1 MAFNDYVP
9 EKKNSFASEL
19 AKGISGG
26 FKLDTKKIV
35 ILVCCLSL
43 LIIGIASVDII
54 EPDERGVT
62 VTLGEISCDEPLQP
76 GVVTHLPFV
85 TRVERFSIVPKTYGV
100 TFSVGDDGA
109 ITKDMQTVGS
119 TVVVRY
125 NYDEKRIIEI
135 VKKYRKSSIIE
146 DAMKDCIKASLK
158 EITGKY
164 SIYDLV
170 ANQQDITQQLS
181 NVVLRRM
188 QDNYPITINSTT
200 ITNFDWAEDFDRMIK
215 ETANRT
221 QQVKQAEQE
230 ANVAAAQ
237 AQKKVREAE
246 AARQAAEEIAKATV
260 LKAQGEADAQKIRA
274 DAQAYE
280 AQKIMANMVA
290 MKAQWDYNVNM
301 EKAKHWN
308 GKEVPDA
315 AYIVPG
321 TGAVVPLS
329 VK

>member
-1 MAFNDYVP
+1 MP
-9 EKKNSFASEL
+9 EKKRFFAEGLSNVFKINTKRIVL
-19 AKGISGG
+19 A
-26 FKLDTKKIV
+26 IV
-35 ILVCCLSL
+35 CVVL
-43 LIIGIASVDII
+43 LILGMFSYDII
-54 EPDERGVT
+54 EPDERGVS
-62 VTLGEISCDEPLQP
+62 VTLGEISCDEPLEP
-76 GVVTHLPFV
+76 GIVTHLPFV
-85 TRVERFSIVPKTYGV
+85 TKIERFSVVPMTYEV

-125 NYDEKRIIEI
+125 NYDEKRILEI

-146 DAMKDCIKASLK
+146 DAMRDCIKASLK

-164 SIYDLV
+164 SIYDLI

-188 QDNYPITINSTT
+188 QDNYPILINSTT
-200 ITNFDWAEDFDRMIK
+200 ITNFDWADDFDRMIK

-246 AARQAAEEIAKATV
+246 AERQAAEEFAKAEV
-260 LKAQGEADAQKIRA
+260 LRAQGEADAQKIRA

-280 AQKIMANMVA
+280 AQKIMANMNA
-290 MKAQWDYNVNM
+290 MRAQWEYNVNL
-301 EKAKHWN
+301 ERAKRWD

-315 AYIVPG
+315 AYVVPG
-321 TGAVVPLS
+321 TGAVVPLTT
-329 VK
+329 K

>member
-1 MAFNDYVP
+1 MP
-9 EKKNSFASEL
+9 EKKRFFAEGLSNVFKINTKRIVL
-19 AKGISGG
+19 A
-26 FKLDTKKIV
+26 IV
-35 ILVCCLSL
+35 CVVL
-43 LIIGIASVDII
+43 LILGLFSYDII
-54 EPDERGVT
+54 EPDERGVS
-62 VTLGEISCDEPLQP
+62 VTLGEISCDEPLEP
-76 GVVTHLPFV
+76 GIVTHLPFV
-85 TRVERFSIVPKTYGV
+85 TKIERFSVVPMTYEV

-125 NYDEKRIIEI
+125 NYDEKRILEI

-146 DAMKDCIKASLK
+146 DAMRDCIKASLK

-164 SIYDLV
+164 SIYDLI

-188 QDNYPITINSTT
+188 QDNYPILINSTT
-200 ITNFDWAEDFDRMIK
+200 ITNFDWADDFDRMIK

-246 AARQAAEEIAKATV
+246 AERQAAEEFAKAEV
-260 LKAQGEADAQKIRA
+260 LRAQGEADAQKIRA

-280 AQKIMANMVA
+280 AQKIMANMNA
-290 MKAQWDYNVNM
+290 MRAQWEYNVNL
-301 EKAKHWN
+301 ERAKRWD

-315 AYIVPG
+315 AYVVPG
-321 TGAVVPLS
+321 TGAVVPLTT
-329 VK
+329 K

>member
-1 MAFNDYVP
+1 MVEKTEMP
-9 EKKNSFASEL
+9 EKKRFFAEGLSNVFKINTKRIVL
-19 AKGISGG
+19 A
-26 FKLDTKKIV
+26 IV
-35 ILVCCLSL
+35 CVVL
-43 LIIGIASVDII
+43 LILGMFSYDII
-54 EPDERGVT
+54 EPDERGVS
-62 VTLGEISCDEPLQP
+62 VTLGEISCDEPLEP
-76 GVVTHLPFV
+76 GIVTHLPFV
-85 TRVERFSIVPKTYGV
+85 TKIERFSVVPMTYEV

-125 NYDEKRIIEI
+125 NYDEKRILEI

-146 DAMKDCIKASLK
+146 DAMRDCIKASLK

-164 SIYDLV
+164 SIYDLI

-188 QDNYPITINSTT
+188 QDNYPILINSTT
-200 ITNFDWAEDFDRMIK
+200 ITNFDWADDFDRMIK

-246 AARQAAEEIAKATV
+246 AERQAAEEFAKAEV
-260 LKAQGEADAQKIRA
+260 LRAQGEADAQKIRA

-280 AQKIMANMVA
+280 AQKIMANMNA
-290 MKAQWDYNVNM
+290 MRAQWEYNVNL
-301 EKAKHWN
+301 ERAKRWD

-315 AYIVPG
+315 AYVVPG
-321 TGAVVPLS
+321 TGAVVPLTT
-329 VK
+329 K

>member
-1 MAFNDYVP
+1 MP
-9 EKKNSFASEL
+9 EKKRFFAEGL
-19 AKGISGG
+19 AKV
-26 FKLDTKKIV
+26 FKIDTKRVVLAIV
-35 ILVCCLSL
+35 CVVL
-43 LIIGIASVDII
+43 LILGLFSYDII
-54 EPDERGVT
+54 EPDERGVS
-62 VTLGEISCDEPLQP
+62 VTLGEISCNEPIEP
-76 GVVTHLPFV
+76 GIVTHLPFV
-85 TRVERFSIVPKTYGV
+85 TKIERFSVVPMTYEV
-100 TFSVGDDGA
+100 KFSVGEDGA

-135 VKKYRKSSIIE
+135 VQKYRKSKIIE
-146 DAMKDCIKASLK
+146 DAMRDCIKASLK

-164 SIYDLV
+164 SIYDLI

-181 NVVLRRM
+181 EVVLRRM
-188 QDNYPITINSTT
+188 QDNYPIQINSTT

-246 AARQAAEEIAKATV
+246 AERQAAEEFAKAEV
-260 LKAQGEADAQKIRA
+260 LRAQGEADAQKIRA

-280 AQKIMANMVA
+280 AQKIMANMNA
-290 MKAQWDYNVNM
+290 MRAQWEYNINL
-301 EKAKHWN
+301 ERAKRWD

-315 AYIVPG
+315 AYVVPG
-321 TGAVVPLS
+321 TGAVVPLTT
-329 VK
+329 K

>member
-1 MAFNDYVP
+1 MVDKTEMP
-9 EKKNSFASEL
+9 EKKRFFAEGLSNVFKINTKRIVL
-19 AKGISGG
+19 AIVC
-26 FKLDTKKIV
+26 V
-35 ILVCCLSL
+35 IL
-43 LIIGIASVDII
+43 LILGMFSYDII
-54 EPDERGVT
+54 EPDERGVS
-62 VTLGEISCDEPLQP
+62 VTLGEISCDEPLEP
-76 GVVTHLPFV
+76 GIVTHLPFV
-85 TRVERFSIVPKTYGV
+85 TKIERFSVVPMTYEV

-125 NYDEKRIIEI
+125 NYDEKRILEI

-146 DAMKDCIKASLK
+146 DAMRDCIKASLK

-164 SIYDLV
+164 SIYDLI

-188 QDNYPITINSTT
+188 QDNYPILINSTT
-200 ITNFDWAEDFDRMIK
+200 ITNFDWADDFDRMIK

-246 AARQAAEEIAKATV
+246 AERQAAEEFAKAEV
-260 LKAQGEADAQKIRA
+260 LRAQGEADAQKIRA

-280 AQKIMANMVA
+280 AQKIMANMNA
-290 MKAQWDYNVNM
+290 MRAQWEYNVNL
-301 EKAKHWN
+301 ERAKRWD

-315 AYIVPG
+315 AYVVPG
-321 TGAVVPLS
+321 TGAVVPLTT
-329 VK
+329 K

>member
-1 MAFNDYVP
+1 MP
-9 EKKNSFASEL
+9 EKKRFFAEGLSNVFKINTKRIVL
-19 AKGISGG
+19 AIVC
-26 FKLDTKKIV
+26 V
-35 ILVCCLSL
+35 IL
-43 LIIGIASVDII
+43 LILGMCSYDII
-54 EPDERGVT
+54 EPDERGVS
-62 VTLGEISCDEPLQP
+62 VTLGEISCDEPLEP
-76 GVVTHLPFV
+76 GIVTHLPFV
-85 TRVERFSIVPKTYGV
+85 TKIERFSVVPMTYEV

-125 NYDEKRIIEI
+125 NYDEKRILEI

-146 DAMKDCIKASLK
+146 DAMRDCIKASLK

-164 SIYDLV
+164 SIYDLI

-188 QDNYPITINSTT
+188 QDNYPILINSTT
-200 ITNFDWAEDFDRMIK
+200 ITNFDWADDFDRMIK

-246 AARQAAEEIAKATV
+246 AERQAAEEFAKAEV
-260 LKAQGEADAQKIRA
+260 LRAQGEADAQKIRA

-280 AQKIMANMVA
+280 AQKIMANMNA
-290 MKAQWDYNVNM
+290 MRAQWEYNVNL
-301 EKAKHWN
+301 ERAKRWD

-315 AYIVPG
+315 AYVVPG
-321 TGAVVPLS
+321 TGAVVPLTT
-329 VK
+329 K

>member
-1 MAFNDYVP
+1 MVEKTEMP
-9 EKKNSFASEL
+9 EKKRFFSEGL
-19 AKGISGG
+19 AKV
-26 FKLDTKKIV
+26 FKIDTKRVVLAIV
-35 ILVCCLSL
+35 CVVL
-43 LIIGIASVDII
+43 LILGMFSYDII
-54 EPDERGVT
+54 EPDERGVS
-62 VTLGEISCDEPLQP
+62 VTLGEISCDEPLEP
-76 GVVTHLPFV
+76 GIVTHLPFV
-85 TRVERFSIVPKTYGV
+85 TKIERFSVVPMTYEV

-125 NYDEKRIIEI
+125 NYDEKRILEI

-146 DAMKDCIKASLK
+146 DAMRDCIKASLK

-164 SIYDLV
+164 SIYDLI

-188 QDNYPITINSTT
+188 QDNYPILINSTT
-200 ITNFDWAEDFDRMIK
+200 ITNFDWADDFDRMIK

-246 AARQAAEEIAKATV
+246 AERQAAEEFAKAEV
-260 LKAQGEADAQKIRA
+260 LRAQGEADAQKIRA

-280 AQKIMANMVA
+280 AQKIMANMNA
-290 MKAQWDYNVNM
+290 MRAQWEYNVNL
-301 EKAKHWN
+301 ERAKRWD

-315 AYIVPG
+315 AYVVPG
-321 TGAVVPLS
+321 TGAVVPLTT
-329 VK
+329 K

>member
-1 MAFNDYVP
+1 MVEKTEMP
-9 EKKNSFASEL
+9 EKKRFFAEGLSNVFKINTKRIVL
-19 AKGISGG
+19 A
-26 FKLDTKKIV
+26 IV
-35 ILVCCLSL
+35 CVVL
-43 LIIGIASVDII
+43 LILGMCSYDII
-54 EPDERGVT
+54 EPDERGVS
-62 VTLGEISCDEPLQP
+62 VTLGEISCDEPLEP
-76 GVVTHLPFV
+76 GIVTHLPFV
-85 TRVERFSIVPKTYGV
+85 TKIERFSVVPMTYEV

-125 NYDEKRIIEI
+125 NYDEKRILEI

-146 DAMKDCIKASLK
+146 DAMRDCIKASLK

-164 SIYDLV
+164 SIYDLI

-188 QDNYPITINSTT
+188 QDNYPILINSTT
-200 ITNFDWAEDFDRMIK
+200 ITNFDWADDFDRMIK

-246 AARQAAEEIAKATV
+246 AERQAAEEFAKAEV
-260 LKAQGEADAQKIRA
+260 LRAQGEADAQKIRA

-280 AQKIMANMVA
+280 AQKIMANMNA
-290 MKAQWDYNVNM
+290 MRAQWEYNVNL
-301 EKAKHWN
+301 ERAKRWD

-315 AYIVPG
+315 AYVVPG
-321 TGAVVPLS
+321 TGAVVPLTT
-329 VK
+329 K

>member
-1 MAFNDYVP
+1 M
-9 EKKNSFASEL
+9 
-19 AKGISGG
+19 
-26 FKLDTKKIV
+26 FKIDTKRVVLAIV
-35 ILVCCLSL
+35 CVVL
-43 LIIGIASVDII
+43 LILGMFSYDII
-54 EPDERGVT
+54 EPDERGVS
-62 VTLGEISCDEPLQP
+62 VTLGEISCDEPLEP
-76 GVVTHLPFV
+76 GIVTHLPFV
-85 TRVERFSIVPKTYGV
+85 TKIERFSVVPMTYEV

-125 NYDEKRIIEI
+125 NYDEKRILEI

-146 DAMKDCIKASLK
+146 DAMRDCIKASLK

-164 SIYDLV
+164 SIYDLI

-188 QDNYPITINSTT
+188 QDNYPILINSTT
-200 ITNFDWAEDFDRMIK
+200 ITNFDWADDFDRMIK

-246 AARQAAEEIAKATV
+246 AERQAAEEFAKAEV
-260 LKAQGEADAQKIRA
+260 LRAQGEADAQKIRA

-280 AQKIMANMVA
+280 AQKIMANMNA
-290 MKAQWDYNVNM
+290 MRAQWEYNVNL
-301 EKAKHWN
+301 ERAKRWD

-315 AYIVPG
+315 AYVVPG
-321 TGAVVPLS
+321 TGAVVPLTT
-329 VK
+329 K

>member
-1 MAFNDYVP
+1 MVEKTEMP
-9 EKKNSFASEL
+9 EKKRFFAEGL
-19 AKGISGG
+19 AKV
-26 FKLDTKKIV
+26 FKIDTKRVVLAIV
-35 ILVCCLSL
+35 CVVL
-43 LIIGIASVDII
+43 LILGLFSYDII
-54 EPDERGVT
+54 EPDERGVS
-62 VTLGEISCDEPLQP
+62 VTLGEISCNEPIEP
-76 GVVTHLPFV
+76 GIVTHLPFV
-85 TRVERFSIVPKTYGV
+85 TKIERFSVVPMTYEV
-100 TFSVGDDGA
+100 KFSVGEDGA

-135 VKKYRKSSIIE
+135 VQKYRKSKIIE
-146 DAMKDCIKASLK
+146 DAMRDCIKASLK

-164 SIYDLV
+164 SIYDLI

-181 NVVLRRM
+181 EVVLRRM
-188 QDNYPITINSTT
+188 QDNYPIQINSTT

-246 AARQAAEEIAKATV
+246 AERQAAEEFAKAEV
-260 LKAQGEADAQKIRA
+260 LRAQGEADAQKIRA

-280 AQKIMANMVA
+280 AQKIMANMNA
-290 MKAQWDYNVNM
+290 MRAQWEYNINL
-301 EKAKHWN
+301 ERAKRWD

-315 AYIVPG
+315 AYVVPG
-321 TGAVVPLS
+321 TGAVVPLTT
-329 VK
+329 K

>member
-1 MAFNDYVP
+1 MADNSHMPD
-9 EKKNSFASEL
+9 KKNALAEEL
-19 AKGISGG
+19 SKTLSNG
-26 FKLDTKKIV
+26 FKFDLKKILIAV
-35 ILVCCLSL
+35 ACILL
-43 LIIGIASVDII
+43 LIVGLNSYDII
-54 EPDERGVT
+54 EPDERGVS

-85 TRVERFSIVPKTYGV
+85 TRIECYSVVPKTYEV
-100 TFSVGDDGA
+100 TFHVGDDGA

-135 VKKYRKSSIIE
+135 VRKYRRSSIIE

-164 SIYDLV
+164 SIYDLI

-181 NVVLRRM
+181 DVVLRRM
-188 QDNYPITINSTT
+188 QNNYPILINSTT
-200 ITNFDWAEDFDRMIK
+200 ITNFDWADDFDKMIK

-280 AQKIMANMVA
+280 AKKIMENMNA
-290 MKAQWDYNVNM
+290 MKAQWDYNVNL
-301 EKAKHWN
+301 ERAKRWD
-308 GKEVPDA
+308 GKEVPSA
-315 AYIVPG
+315 AYVVPG
-321 TGAVVPLS
+321 TGAVVPLTS
-329 VK
+329 K

>member
-1 MAFNDYVP
+1 MVEKTEMP
-9 EKKNSFASEL
+9 EKKKFFSEGL
-19 AKGISGG
+19 AKV
-26 FKLDTKKIV
+26 FKIDTKRVVLAIV
-35 ILVCCLSL
+35 CVVL
-43 LIIGIASVDII
+43 LILGLFSYDII
-54 EPDERGVT
+54 EPDERGVS
-62 VTLGEISCDEPLQP
+62 VTLGEISCNEPIEP
-76 GVVTHLPFV
+76 GIVTHLPFV
-85 TRVERFSIVPKTYGV
+85 TKIERFSVVPMTYEV
-100 TFSVGDDGA
+100 KFSVGEDGA

-135 VKKYRKSSIIE
+135 VQKYRKSKIIE
-146 DAMKDCIKASLK
+146 DAMRDCIKASLK

-164 SIYDLV
+164 SIYDLI

-181 NVVLRRM
+181 EVVLRRM
-188 QDNYPITINSTT
+188 QDNYPIQINSTT

-246 AARQAAEEIAKATV
+246 AERQAAEEFAKAEV
-260 LKAQGEADAQKIRA
+260 LRAQGEADAQKIRA

-280 AQKIMANMVA
+280 AQKIMANMNA
-290 MKAQWDYNVNM
+290 MRAQWEYNINL
-301 EKAKHWN
+301 ERAKRWD

-315 AYIVPG
+315 AYVVPG
-321 TGAVVPLS
+321 TGAVVPLTT
-329 VK
+329 K

>member
-1 MAFNDYVP
+1 MVEKTEMP
-9 EKKNSFASEL
+9 EKKKFFSEGL
-19 AKGISGG
+19 AKV
-26 FKLDTKKIV
+26 FKIDTKRVVLAIV
-35 ILVCCLSL
+35 CVVL
-43 LIIGIASVDII
+43 LILGLFSYDII
-54 EPDERGVT
+54 EPDERGVS
-62 VTLGEISCDEPLQP
+62 VTLGEISCDEPLEP
-76 GVVTHLPFV
+76 GIVTHLPFV
-85 TRVERFSIVPKTYGV
+85 TKIERFSVVPMTYEV

-125 NYDEKRIIEI
+125 NYDEKRILEI

-146 DAMKDCIKASLK
+146 DAMRDCIKASLK

-164 SIYDLV
+164 SIYDLI

-188 QDNYPITINSTT
+188 QDNYPILINSTT
-200 ITNFDWAEDFDRMIK
+200 ITNFDWADDFDRMIK

-246 AARQAAEEIAKATV
+246 AERQAAEEFAKAEV
-260 LKAQGEADAQKIRA
+260 LRAQGEADAQKIRA

-280 AQKIMANMVA
+280 AQKIMANMNA
-290 MKAQWDYNVNM
+290 MRAQWEYNVNL
-301 EKAKHWN
+301 ERAKRWD

-315 AYIVPG
+315 AYVVPG
-321 TGAVVPLS
+321 TGAVVPLTT
-329 VK
+329 K

>member
-1 MAFNDYVP
+1 MVEKTEMP
-9 EKKNSFASEL
+9 EKKRFFSEGL
-19 AKGISGG
+19 AKV
-26 FKLDTKKIV
+26 FKIDTKRVVLAIV
-35 ILVCCLSL
+35 CVVL
-43 LIIGIASVDII
+43 LILGLFSYDII
-54 EPDERGVT
+54 EPDERGVS
-62 VTLGEISCDEPLQP
+62 VTLGEISCNEPIEP
-76 GVVTHLPFV
+76 GIVTHLPFV
-85 TRVERFSIVPKTYGV
+85 TKIERFSVVPMTYEV
-100 TFSVGDDGA
+100 KFSVGEDGA

-135 VKKYRKSSIIE
+135 VQKYRKSKIIE
-146 DAMKDCIKASLK
+146 DAMRDCIKASLK

-164 SIYDLV
+164 SIYDLI

-181 NVVLRRM
+181 EVVLRRM
-188 QDNYPITINSTT
+188 QDNYPIQINSTT
-200 ITNFDWAEDFDRMIK
+200 ITNFDWADDFDRMIK

-246 AARQAAEEIAKATV
+246 AERQAAEEFAKAEV
-260 LKAQGEADAQKIRA
+260 LRAQGEADAQKIRA

-280 AQKIMANMVA
+280 AQKIMANMNA
-290 MKAQWDYNVNM
+290 MRAQWEYNINL
-301 EKAKHWN
+301 ERAKRWD

-315 AYIVPG
+315 AYVVPG
-321 TGAVVPLS
+321 TGAVVPLTADH
-329 VK
+329 

>member
-1 MAFNDYVP
+1 MVEKTEMP
-9 EKKNSFASEL
+9 EKKRFFAEGLSNVFKINTKRIVL
-19 AKGISGG
+19 A
-26 FKLDTKKIV
+26 IV
-35 ILVCCLSL
+35 CVVL
-43 LIIGIASVDII
+43 LILGMFSYDII
-54 EPDERGVT
+54 EPDERGVS
-62 VTLGEISCDEPLQP
+62 VTLGEISCDEPLEP
-76 GVVTHLPFV
+76 GIVTHLPFV
-85 TRVERFSIVPKTYGV
+85 TKIERFSVVPMTYEV

-125 NYDEKRIIEI
+125 NYDEKRILEI

-146 DAMKDCIKASLK
+146 DAMRDCIKASLK

-164 SIYDLV
+164 SIYDLI

-188 QDNYPITINSTT
+188 QDNYPILINSTT
-200 ITNFDWAEDFDRMIK
+200 ITNFDWADDFDRMIK

-246 AARQAAEEIAKATV
+246 AERQAAEEFAKAEV
-260 LKAQGEADAQKIRA
+260 LRAQGEADAQKIRA

-280 AQKIMANMVA
+280 AQKIRANMNA
-290 MKAQWDYNVNM
+290 MRAQWEYNVNL
-301 EKAKHWN
+301 ERAKRWD

-315 AYIVPG
+315 AYVVPG
-321 TGAVVPLS
+321 TGAVVPLTT
-329 VK
+329 K

>member
-1 MAFNDYVP
+1 MVEKTEMP
-9 EKKNSFASEL
+9 EKKRFFSEGL
-19 AKGISGG
+19 AKV
-26 FKLDTKKIV
+26 FKIDTKRVVLAIV
-35 ILVCCLSL
+35 CVVL
-43 LIIGIASVDII
+43 LILGLFSYDII
-54 EPDERGVT
+54 EPDERGVS
-62 VTLGEISCDEPLQP
+62 VTLGEISCNEPIEP
-76 GVVTHLPFV
+76 GIVTHLPFV
-85 TRVERFSIVPKTYGV
+85 TKIERFSVVPMTYEV
-100 TFSVGDDGA
+100 KFSVGEDGA

-135 VKKYRKSSIIE
+135 VQKYRKSKIIE
-146 DAMKDCIKASLK
+146 DAMRDCIKASLK

-164 SIYDLV
+164 SIYDLI

-181 NVVLRRM
+181 EVVLRRM
-188 QDNYPITINSTT
+188 QDNYPIQINSTT
-200 ITNFDWAEDFDRMIK
+200 ITNFDWADDFDRMIK

-246 AARQAAEEIAKATV
+246 AERQAAEEFAKAEV
-260 LKAQGEADAQKIRA
+260 LRAQGEADAQKIRA

-280 AQKIMANMVA
+280 AQKIMANMNA
-290 MKAQWDYNVNM
+290 MRAQWEYNINL
-301 EKAKHWN
+301 ERAKRWD

-315 AYIVPG
+315 AYVVPG
-321 TGAVVPLS
+321 TGAVVPLTT
-329 VK
+329 K

>member
-1 MAFNDYVP
+1 MVDKTEMP
-9 EKKNSFASEL
+9 EKKRFFAEGLSNVFKINTKRVVL
-19 AKGISGG
+19 A
-26 FKLDTKKIV
+26 IV
-35 ILVCCLSL
+35 CVVL
-43 LIIGIASVDII
+43 LILGLFSYDII
-54 EPDERGVT
+54 EPDERGVS
-62 VTLGEISCDEPLQP
+62 VTLGEISCDEPLEP
-76 GVVTHLPFV
+76 GIVTHLPFV
-85 TRVERFSIVPKTYGV
+85 TKIERFSVVPMTYEV

-125 NYDEKRIIEI
+125 NYDEKRILEI

-146 DAMKDCIKASLK
+146 DAMRDCIKASLK

-164 SIYDLV
+164 SIYDLI

-188 QDNYPITINSTT
+188 QDNYPILINSTT
-200 ITNFDWAEDFDRMIK
+200 ITNFDWADDFDRMIK

-246 AARQAAEEIAKATV
+246 AERQAAEEFAKAEV
-260 LKAQGEADAQKIRA
+260 LRAQGEADAQKIRA

-280 AQKIMANMVA
+280 AQKIMANMNA
-290 MKAQWDYNVNM
+290 MRAQWEYNVNL
-301 EKAKHWN
+301 ERAKRWD

-315 AYIVPG
+315 AYVVPG
-321 TGAVVPLS
+321 TGAVVPLTT
-329 VK
+329 K

>member
-1 MAFNDYVP
+1 M
-9 EKKNSFASEL
+9 
-19 AKGISGG
+19 
-26 FKLDTKKIV
+26 
-35 ILVCCLSL
+35 C
-43 LIIGIASVDII
+43 SVDII
-54 EPDERGVT
+54 EPDERGVK
-62 VTLGEISCDEPLQP
+62 VTLGEITSEEPIQP
-76 GVVTHLPFV
+76 GVVMHMPFV
-85 TRVERFSIVPKTYGV
+85 TRIERFSIVPKTYEV
-100 TFSVGDDGA
+100 TFTVGDDGA

-125 NYDEKRIIEI
+125 NYDESRIIEI
-135 VKKYRKSSIIE
+135 VKKYRRSSVIE
-146 DAMKDCIKASLK
+146 DAMRDCIKASLK

-170 ANQQDITQQLS
+170 ANQQDITNQLS
-181 NVVLRRM
+181 STVLRRM
-188 QDNYPITINSTT
+188 QDNYPIVINNAT
-200 ITNFDWAEDFDRMIK
+200 ITNFDWAEDFDKMIK

-260 LKAQGEADAQKIRA
+260 LKAQGEADAQKIKA
-274 DAQAYE
+274 DAMAYE
-280 AQKIMANMVA
+280 AQKIMANMSA

-301 EKAKHWN
+301 ARAKQWN

-315 AYIVPG
+315 AYVVPG
-321 TGAVVPLS
+321 TGAVIPLQS
-329 VK
+329 KK

>member
-1 MAFNDYVP
+1 MVEKTEMP
-9 EKKNSFASEL
+9 EKKRFFSEGL
-19 AKGISGG
+19 AKV
-26 FKLDTKKIV
+26 FKIDTKRVVLAIV
-35 ILVCCLSL
+35 CVVL
-43 LIIGIASVDII
+43 LILGLFSYDII
-54 EPDERGVT
+54 EPDERGVS
-62 VTLGEISCDEPLQP
+62 VTLGEISCNEPIEP
-76 GVVTHLPFV
+76 GIVTHLPFV
-85 TRVERFSIVPKTYGV
+85 TKIERFSVVPMTYEV
-100 TFSVGDDGA
+100 KFSVGEDGA

-135 VKKYRKSSIIE
+135 VQKYRKSKIIE
-146 DAMKDCIKASLK
+146 DAMRDCIKASLK

-164 SIYDLV
+164 SIYDLI

-181 NVVLRRM
+181 EVVLRRM
-188 QDNYPITINSTT
+188 QDNYPIQINSTT

-246 AARQAAEEIAKATV
+246 AERQAAEEFAKAEV
-260 LKAQGEADAQKIRA
+260 LRAQGEADAQKIRA

-280 AQKIMANMVA
+280 AQKIMANMNA
-290 MKAQWDYNVNM
+290 MRAQWEYNVNL
-301 EKAKHWN
+301 ERAKRWD

-315 AYIVPG
+315 AYVVPG
-321 TGAVVPLS
+321 TGAVVPLTT
-329 VK
+329 K

>member
-1 MAFNDYVP
+1 MVEKTEMP
-9 EKKNSFASEL
+9 EKKRFFSEGL
-19 AKGISGG
+19 AKV
-26 FKLDTKKIV
+26 FKIDTKRVVLAIV
-35 ILVCCLSL
+35 CVVL
-43 LIIGIASVDII
+43 LILGLFSYDII
-54 EPDERGVT
+54 EPDERGVS
-62 VTLGEISCDEPLQP
+62 VTLGEISCNEPIEP
-76 GVVTHLPFV
+76 GIVTHLPFV
-85 TRVERFSIVPKTYGV
+85 TKIERFSVVPMTYEV
-100 TFSVGDDGA
+100 KFSVGEDGA

-135 VKKYRKSSIIE
+135 VQKYRKSKIIE
-146 DAMKDCIKASLK
+146 DAMRDCIKASLK

-164 SIYDLV
+164 SIYDLI

-181 NVVLRRM
+181 EVVLRRM
-188 QDNYPITINSTT
+188 QDNYPIQINSTT

-246 AARQAAEEIAKATV
+246 AERQAAEEFAKAEV
-260 LKAQGEADAQKIRA
+260 LRAQGEADAQKIRA

-280 AQKIMANMVA
+280 AQKIMANMNA
-290 MKAQWDYNVNM
+290 MRAQWEYNINL
-301 EKAKHWN
+301 ERAKRWD

-315 AYIVPG
+315 AYVVPG
-321 TGAVVPLS
+321 TGAVVPLTAGH
-329 VK
+329 

>member
-1 MAFNDYVP
+1 MVEKTEMP
-9 EKKNSFASEL
+9 EKKRFFSEGL
-19 AKGISGG
+19 ANV
-26 FKLDTKKIV
+26 FKINTKRIV
-35 ILVCCLSL
+35 LAIVCVVL
-43 LIIGIASVDII
+43 LILGMFSYDII
-54 EPDERGVT
+54 EPDERGVS
-62 VTLGEISCDEPLQP
+62 VTLGEISCDEPLEP
-76 GVVTHLPFV
+76 GIVTHLPFV
-85 TRVERFSIVPKTYGV
+85 TKIERFSVVPMTYEV

-125 NYDEKRIIEI
+125 NYDEKRILEI

-146 DAMKDCIKASLK
+146 DAMRDCIKASLK

-164 SIYDLV
+164 SIYDLI

-188 QDNYPITINSTT
+188 QDNYPILINSTT
-200 ITNFDWAEDFDRMIK
+200 ITNFDWADDFDRMIK

-246 AARQAAEEIAKATV
+246 AERQAAEEFAKAEV
-260 LKAQGEADAQKIRA
+260 LRAQGEADAQKIRA

-280 AQKIMANMVA
+280 AQKIMANMNA
-290 MKAQWDYNVNM
+290 MRAQWEYNVNL
-301 EKAKHWN
+301 ERAKRWD

-315 AYIVPG
+315 AYVVPG
-321 TGAVVPLS
+321 TGAVVPLTT
-329 VK
+329 K

>member
-1 MAFNDYVP
+1 MVEKTEMP
-9 EKKNSFASEL
+9 EKKKFFSEGL
-19 AKGISGG
+19 AKV
-26 FKLDTKKIV
+26 FKIDTKRVVLAIV
-35 ILVCCLSL
+35 CVVL
-43 LIIGIASVDII
+43 LILGLFSYDII
-54 EPDERGVT
+54 EPDERGVS
-62 VTLGEISCDEPLQP
+62 VTLGEISCDEPLEP
-76 GVVTHLPFV
+76 GIVTHLPFV
-85 TRVERFSIVPKTYGV
+85 TKIERFSVVPMTYEV

-125 NYDEKRIIEI
+125 NYDEKRILEI

-146 DAMKDCIKASLK
+146 DAMRDCIKASLK

-164 SIYDLV
+164 SIYDLI

-188 QDNYPITINSTT
+188 QDNYPILINSTT
-200 ITNFDWAEDFDRMIK
+200 ITNFDWADDFDRMIK

-246 AARQAAEEIAKATV
+246 AERQAAEEFAKAEV
-260 LKAQGEADAQKIRA
+260 LRAQGEADAQKIRA

-280 AQKIMANMVA
+280 AQKIMANMNA
-290 MKAQWDYNVNM
+290 MRAQWEYNVNL
-301 EKAKHWN
+301 ERAKRWE

-315 AYIVPG
+315 AYVVPG
-321 TGAVVPLS
+321 TGAVVPLTT
-329 VK
+329 K

>member
-1 MAFNDYVP
+1 MVDKTEMP
-9 EKKNSFASEL
+9 EKKRFFAEGLSNVFKINTKRIVL
-19 AKGISGG
+19 AIVC
-26 FKLDTKKIV
+26 V
-35 ILVCCLSL
+35 IL
-43 LIIGIASVDII
+43 LILGMCSYDII
-54 EPDERGVT
+54 EPDERGVS
-62 VTLGEISCDEPLQP
+62 VTLGEISCDEPLEP
-76 GVVTHLPFV
+76 GIVTHLPFV
-85 TRVERFSIVPKTYGV
+85 TKIERFSVVPMTYEV

-125 NYDEKRIIEI
+125 NYDEKRILEI

-146 DAMKDCIKASLK
+146 DAMRDCIKASLK

-164 SIYDLV
+164 SIYDLI

-188 QDNYPITINSTT
+188 QDNYPILINSTT
-200 ITNFDWAEDFDRMIK
+200 ITNFDWADDFDRMIK

-246 AARQAAEEIAKATV
+246 AERQAAEEFAKAEV
-260 LKAQGEADAQKIRA
+260 LRAQGEADAQKIRA

-280 AQKIMANMVA
+280 AQKIMANMNA
-290 MKAQWDYNVNM
+290 MRAQWEYNVNL
-301 EKAKHWN
+301 ERAKRWD

-315 AYIVPG
+315 AYVVPG
-321 TGAVVPLS
+321 TGAVVPLTT
-329 VK
+329 K

>member
-1 MAFNDYVP
+1 MVEKTEMP
-9 EKKNSFASEL
+9 EKKRFFSEGL
-19 AKGISGG
+19 AKV
-26 FKLDTKKIV
+26 FKIDTKRVVLAIV
-35 ILVCCLSL
+35 CVVL
-43 LIIGIASVDII
+43 LILGLFSYDII
-54 EPDERGVT
+54 EPDERGVS
-62 VTLGEISCDEPLQP
+62 VTLGEISCNEPIEP
-76 GVVTHLPFV
+76 GIVTHLPFV
-85 TRVERFSIVPKTYGV
+85 TKIERFSVVPMTYEV
-100 TFSVGDDGA
+100 KFSVGEDGA

-125 NYDEKRIIEI
+125 NYDEKRVIEI
-135 VKKYRKSSIIE
+135 VQKYRKSKIIE
-146 DAMKDCIKASLK
+146 DAMRDCIKASLK

-164 SIYDLV
+164 SIYDLI

-181 NVVLRRM
+181 EVVLRRM
-188 QDNYPITINSTT
+188 QDNYPIQINSTT

-246 AARQAAEEIAKATV
+246 AERQAAEEFAKAEV
-260 LKAQGEADAQKIRA
+260 LRAQGEADAQKIRA

-280 AQKIMANMVA
+280 AQKIMANMNA
-290 MKAQWDYNVNM
+290 MRAQWEYNINL
-301 EKAKHWN
+301 ERAKRWD

-315 AYIVPG
+315 AYVVPG
-321 TGAVVPLS
+321 TGAVVPLTT
-329 VK
+329 K

>member
-1 MAFNDYVP
+1 MVEKTEMP
-9 EKKNSFASEL
+9 EKKRFFAEGLSNVFKINTKRIVL
-19 AKGISGG
+19 A
-26 FKLDTKKIV
+26 IV
-35 ILVCCLSL
+35 CVVL
-43 LIIGIASVDII
+43 LILGLFSYDII
-54 EPDERGVT
+54 EPDERGVS
-62 VTLGEISCDEPLQP
+62 VTLGEISCDEPLEP
-76 GVVTHLPFV
+76 GIVTHLPFV
-85 TRVERFSIVPKTYGV
+85 TKIERFSVVPMTYEV

-125 NYDEKRIIEI
+125 NYDEKRILEI

-146 DAMKDCIKASLK
+146 DAMRDCIKASLK

-164 SIYDLV
+164 SIYDLI

-188 QDNYPITINSTT
+188 QDNYPILINSTT
-200 ITNFDWAEDFDRMIK
+200 ITNFDWADDFDRMIK

-246 AARQAAEEIAKATV
+246 AERQAAEEFAKAEV
-260 LKAQGEADAQKIRA
+260 LRAQGEADAQKIRA

-280 AQKIMANMVA
+280 AQKIMANMNA
-290 MKAQWDYNVNM
+290 MRAQWEYNVNL
-301 EKAKHWN
+301 ERAKRWD

-315 AYIVPG
+315 AYVVPG
-321 TGAVVPLS
+321 TGAVVPLTT
-329 VK
+329 K

>member
-1 MAFNDYVP
+1 MP
-9 EKKNSFASEL
+9 EKKRFFSEGL
-19 AKGISGG
+19 AKV
-26 FKLDTKKIV
+26 FKIDTKRVVLAIV
-35 ILVCCLSL
+35 CVVL
-43 LIIGIASVDII
+43 LILGLFSYDII
-54 EPDERGVT
+54 EPDERGVS
-62 VTLGEISCDEPLQP
+62 VTLGEISCNEPIEP
-76 GVVTHLPFV
+76 GIVTHLPFV
-85 TRVERFSIVPKTYGV
+85 TKIERFSVVPMTYEV
-100 TFSVGDDGA
+100 KFSVGEDGA

-135 VKKYRKSSIIE
+135 VQKYRKSKIIE
-146 DAMKDCIKASLK
+146 DAMRDCIKASLK

-164 SIYDLV
+164 SIYDLI

-181 NVVLRRM
+181 EVVLRRM
-188 QDNYPITINSTT
+188 QDNYPIQINSTT

-246 AARQAAEEIAKATV
+246 AERQAAEEFAKAEV
-260 LKAQGEADAQKIRA
+260 LRAQGEADAQKIRA

-280 AQKIMANMVA
+280 AQKIMANMNA
-290 MKAQWDYNVNM
+290 MRAQWEYNINL
-301 EKAKHWN
+301 ERAKRWD

-315 AYIVPG
+315 AYVVPG
-321 TGAVVPLS
+321 TGAVVPLTT
-329 VK
+329 K

>member
-1 MAFNDYVP
+1 MVEKTEMP
-9 EKKNSFASEL
+9 EKKRFFSEGL
-19 AKGISGG
+19 AKV
-26 FKLDTKKIV
+26 FKIDTKRIV
-35 ILVCCLSL
+35 LAIVCVVL
-43 LIIGIASVDII
+43 LILGMFSYDII
-54 EPDERGVT
+54 EPDERGVS
-62 VTLGEISCDEPLQP
+62 VTLGEISCDEPLEP
-76 GVVTHLPFV
+76 GIVTHLPFV
-85 TRVERFSIVPKTYGV
+85 TKIERFSVVPMTYEV

-125 NYDEKRIIEI
+125 NYDEKRILEI

-146 DAMKDCIKASLK
+146 DAMRDCIKASLK

-164 SIYDLV
+164 SIYDLI

-188 QDNYPITINSTT
+188 QDNYPILINSTT
-200 ITNFDWAEDFDRMIK
+200 ITNFDWADDFDRMIK

-246 AARQAAEEIAKATV
+246 AERQAAEEFAKAEV
-260 LKAQGEADAQKIRA
+260 LRAQGEADAQKIRA

-280 AQKIMANMVA
+280 AQKIMANMNA
-290 MKAQWDYNVNM
+290 MRAQWEYNVNL
-301 EKAKHWN
+301 ERAKRWD

-315 AYIVPG
+315 AYVVPG
-321 TGAVVPLS
+321 TGAVVPLTT
-329 VK
+329 K

>member
-1 MAFNDYVP
+1 MVEKTEMP
-9 EKKNSFASEL
+9 EKKRFFSEGL
-19 AKGISGG
+19 AKV
-26 FKLDTKKIV
+26 FKIDTKRVVLAIV
-35 ILVCCLSL
+35 CVVL
-43 LIIGIASVDII
+43 LILGLFSYDII
-54 EPDERGVT
+54 EPDERGVS
-62 VTLGEISCDEPLQP
+62 VTLGEISCNEPIEP
-76 GVVTHLPFV
+76 GIVTHLPFV
-85 TRVERFSIVPKTYGV
+85 TKIERFSVVPMTYEV
-100 TFSVGDDGA
+100 KFSVGEDGA

-135 VKKYRKSSIIE
+135 VQKYRKSKIIE
-146 DAMKDCIKASLK
+146 DAMRDCIKASLK

-164 SIYDLV
+164 SIYDLI

-181 NVVLRRM
+181 EAVLRRM
-188 QDNYPITINSTT
+188 QDNYPIQLNSTT

-246 AARQAAEEIAKATV
+246 AERQAAEEFAKAEV
-260 LKAQGEADAQKIRA
+260 LRAQGEADAQKIRA

-280 AQKIMANMVA
+280 AQKIMANMNA
-290 MKAQWDYNVNM
+290 MRAQWEYNINL
-301 EKAKHWN
+301 ERAKRWD

-315 AYIVPG
+315 AYVVPG
-321 TGAVVPLS
+321 TGAVVPLTAGH
-329 VK
+329 

>member
-1 MAFNDYVP
+1 MVEKTEMP
-9 EKKNSFASEL
+9 EKKRFFSEGL
-19 AKGISGG
+19 AKV
-26 FKLDTKKIV
+26 FKIDTKRVVLAIV
-35 ILVCCLSL
+35 CVVL
-43 LIIGIASVDII
+43 LILGLFSYDII
-54 EPDERGVT
+54 EPDERGVS
-62 VTLGEISCDEPLQP
+62 VTLGEISCNEPIEP
-76 GVVTHLPFV
+76 GIVTHLPFV
-85 TRVERFSIVPKTYGV
+85 TKIERFSVVPMTYEV
-100 TFSVGDDGA
+100 KFSVGEDGA

-135 VKKYRKSSIIE
+135 VQKYRKSKIIE
-146 DAMKDCIKASLK
+146 DAMRDCIKASLK

-164 SIYDLV
+164 SIYDLI

-181 NVVLRRM
+181 EVVLRRM
-188 QDNYPITINSTT
+188 QDNYPIQINSTT
-200 ITNFDWAEDFDRMIK
+200 ITNFDWADDFDRMIK

-246 AARQAAEEIAKATV
+246 AERQAAEEFAKAEV
-260 LKAQGEADAQKIRA
+260 LRAQGEADAQKIRA

-280 AQKIMANMVA
+280 AQKIMANMNA
-290 MKAQWDYNVNM
+290 MRAQWEYNINL
-301 EKAKHWN
+301 ERAKRWD

-315 AYIVPG
+315 AYVVPG
-321 TGAVVPLS
+321 TGAVVPLTAGH
-329 VK
+329 

>member
-1 MAFNDYVP
+1 MVEKTEMP
-9 EKKNSFASEL
+9 EKKRFFAEGLSNVFKINTKRIVL
-19 AKGISGG
+19 A
-26 FKLDTKKIV
+26 IV
-35 ILVCCLSL
+35 CVVL
-43 LIIGIASVDII
+43 LILGMFSYDII
-54 EPDERGVT
+54 EPDERGVS
-62 VTLGEISCDEPLQP
+62 VTLGEISCDEPLEP
-76 GVVTHLPFV
+76 GIVTHLPFV
-85 TRVERFSIVPKTYGV
+85 TKIERFSVVPMTYEV

-125 NYDEKRIIEI
+125 NYDEKRILEI

-146 DAMKDCIKASLK
+146 DAMRDCIKASLK

-164 SIYDLV
+164 SIYDLI

-188 QDNYPITINSTT
+188 QDNYPILINSTT
-200 ITNFDWAEDFDRMIK
+200 ITNFDWADDFDRMIK

-246 AARQAAEEIAKATV
+246 AERQAAEEFAKAEV
-260 LKAQGEADAQKIRA
+260 LRAQGEADAQKIRA

-280 AQKIMANMVA
+280 AQKIMANMNA
-290 MKAQWDYNVNM
+290 MRAQWEYNINL
-301 EKAKHWN
+301 ERAKRWD

-315 AYIVPG
+315 AYVVPG
-321 TGAVVPLS
+321 TGAVVPLTT
-329 VK
+329 K

>member
-1 MAFNDYVP
+1 MVD
-9 EKKNSFASEL
+9 KKDLVEEGLSKKFAEGIM
-19 AKGISGG
+19 KGFTIDS
-26 FKLDTKKIV
+26 KKIWIAVGCV
-35 ILVCCLSL
+35 ISLIL
-43 LIIGIASVDII
+43 LISSVDII
-54 EPDERGVT
+54 EPDERGVA
-62 VTLGEISCDEPLQP
+62 VTLGEISSEEPLPP
-76 GVVTHLPFV
+76 GVVTHIPFV
-85 TRVERFSIVPKTYGV
+85 TRIERFSIVPKTYEV

-125 NYDEKRIIEI
+125 NYDENRIVEI

-188 QDNYPITINSTT
+188 QNNYPISINSTT
-200 ITNFDWAEDFDRMIK
+200 ITNFDWAEDFDKMIK

-290 MKAQWDYNVNM
+290 MKAQWDYNVNL
-301 EKAKHWN
+301 ERAKRWD
-308 GKEVPDA
+308 GKEVPSA
-315 AYIVPG
+315 AYVVPG
-321 TGAVVPLS
+321 TGAVVPLTAGH
-329 VK
+329 

>member
-1 MAFNDYVP
+1 MVDKTEMP
-9 EKKNSFASEL
+9 EKKRFFAEGLSNVFKINTKRIVL
-19 AKGISGG
+19 A
-26 FKLDTKKIV
+26 IV
-35 ILVCCLSL
+35 CVVL
-43 LIIGIASVDII
+43 LILGMFSYDII
-54 EPDERGVT
+54 EPDERGVS
-62 VTLGEISCDEPLQP
+62 VTLGEISCDEPLEP
-76 GVVTHLPFV
+76 GIVTHLPFV
-85 TRVERFSIVPKTYGV
+85 TKIERFSVVPMTYEV

-125 NYDEKRIIEI
+125 NYDEKRILEI

-146 DAMKDCIKASLK
+146 DAMRDCIKASLK

-164 SIYDLV
+164 SIYDLI

-188 QDNYPITINSTT
+188 QDNYPILINSTT
-200 ITNFDWAEDFDRMIK
+200 ITNFDWADDFDRMIK

-246 AARQAAEEIAKATV
+246 AERQAAEEFAKAEV
-260 LKAQGEADAQKIRA
+260 LRAQGEADAQKIRA

-280 AQKIMANMVA
+280 AQKIMANMNA
-290 MKAQWDYNVNM
+290 MRAQWEYNVNL
-301 EKAKHWN
+301 ERAKRWD

-315 AYIVPG
+315 AYVVPG
-321 TGAVVPLS
+321 TGAVVPLTT
-329 VK
+329 K

>member
-1 MAFNDYVP
+1 MVEKTEMP
-9 EKKNSFASEL
+9 EKKRFFAEGLSDVFKINTKRIVL
-19 AKGISGG
+19 A
-26 FKLDTKKIV
+26 IV
-35 ILVCCLSL
+35 CVVL
-43 LIIGIASVDII
+43 LILGMFSYDII
-54 EPDERGVT
+54 EPDERGVS
-62 VTLGEISCDEPLQP
+62 VTLGEISCDEPLEP
-76 GVVTHLPFV
+76 GIVTHLPFV
-85 TRVERFSIVPKTYGV
+85 TKIERFSVVPMTYEV

-125 NYDEKRIIEI
+125 NYDEKRILEI

-146 DAMKDCIKASLK
+146 DAMRDCIKASLK

-164 SIYDLV
+164 SIYDLI

-188 QDNYPITINSTT
+188 QDNYPILINSTT
-200 ITNFDWAEDFDRMIK
+200 ITNFDWADDFDRMIK

-246 AARQAAEEIAKATV
+246 AERQAAEEFAKAEV
-260 LKAQGEADAQKIRA
+260 LRAQGEADAQKIRA

-280 AQKIMANMVA
+280 AQKIMANMNA
-290 MKAQWDYNVNM
+290 MRAQWEYNVNL
-301 EKAKHWN
+301 ERAKRWD

-315 AYIVPG
+315 AYVVPG
-321 TGAVVPLS
+321 TGAVVPLTT
-329 VK
+329 K

>member
-1 MAFNDYVP
+1 MSNFYRGPQGHKVSIGLKP
-9 EKKNSFASEL
+9 ILIGLLVLFA
-19 AKGISGG
+19 
-26 FKLDTKKIV
+26 
-35 ILVCCLSL
+35 CCLSMC
-43 LIIGIASVDII
+43 SVDII
-54 EPDERGVT
+54 EPDERGVK
-62 VTLGEISCDEPLQP
+62 VTLGEITSEEPIQP
-76 GVVTHLPFV
+76 GVVMHIPFV
-85 TRVERFSIVPKTYGV
+85 TRIERFSIVPKTYEV
-100 TFSVGDDGA
+100 TFTVGDDGA

-125 NYDEKRIIEI
+125 NYDESRIIEI
-135 VKKYRKSSIIE
+135 VKRYRKSSVIE
-146 DAMKDCIKASLK
+146 DAMRDCIKASLK

-170 ANQQDITQQLS
+170 ANQQEITNQLS
-181 NVVLRRM
+181 ATVLRRM
-188 QDNYPITINSTT
+188 QDNYPIVINNAT
-200 ITNFDWAEDFDRMIK
+200 ITNFDWAEDFDKMIK

-260 LKAQGEADAQKIRA
+260 LKAQGEADAQKIKA
-274 DAQAYE
+274 DAMAYE
-280 AQKIMANMVA
+280 AQKIMANMSA

-301 EKAKHWN
+301 ARAKQWN

-315 AYIVPG
+315 AYVVPG
-321 TGAVVPLS
+321 TGAVIPLQS
-329 VK
+329 KK